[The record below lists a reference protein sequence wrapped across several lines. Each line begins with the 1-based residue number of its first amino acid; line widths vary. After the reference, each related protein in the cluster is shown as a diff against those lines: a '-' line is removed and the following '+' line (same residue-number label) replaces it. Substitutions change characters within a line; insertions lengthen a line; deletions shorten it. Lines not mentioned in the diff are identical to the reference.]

1 MLFTEYTAEII
12 PESNIDAVIVQTEQL
27 ANKWIVSAAEAKYL
41 IQQGAVVLD
50 VRDRHVQS
58 SGLVQGAIAVSWQQ
72 FSQPE
77 FPDRGNLLKD
87 EAVLAQK
94 LRDVGVSNNKA
105 VVVVG
110 DPRNGWGE
118 DGRIVWMLRTLGHK
132 QTVFVDGGYAA
143 LVKTGLPTTENITQ
157 TAAIS
162 GNFTI
167 QRTTDW
173 EISQSELKAALSHG
187 NLVEI
192 DTREPR
198 EFRGATPYGEKR
210 GGHIPGAISLY
221 YKELLDAEGKLLPRE
236 RILNLLRDRGI
247 STKAVIVSYCS
258 GGVRS
263 GWLTSVLVNLGF
275 QAQNY
280 AGSMWEWSAGSPNQ
294 YPLVEEE

>member
-1 MLFTEYTAEII
+1 MPDST
-12 PESNIDAVIVQTEQL
+12 IDAIVVRLEQL
-27 ANKWIVSAAEAKYL
+27 ANQWIVSAAEAKYL
-41 IQQGAVVLD
+41 IQEGAVVLD
-50 VRDRHVQS
+50 VRDRNAQRR
-58 SGLVQGAIAVSWQQ
+58 GLVQGAIAVSWQQ

-77 FPDRGNLLKD
+77 FPDRGNLLLD
-87 EAVLAQK
+87 ETALTQK
-94 LRDVGVSNNKA
+94 LREVGVFNNKA
-105 VVVVG
+105 LVVVG

-143 LVKTGLPTTENITQ
+143 MLKTGLSTTENIIQ
-157 TAAIS
+157 TATIS

-187 NLVEI
+187 NVVAV

-198 EFRGATPYGEKR
+198 EFMGATPYGEKR

-247 STKAVIVSYCS
+247 PTKTAIVSYCT

-263 GWLTSVLVNLGF
+263 GWLTSVLVDLGLP
-275 QAQNY
+275 AKNY
-280 AGSMWEWSAGSPNQ
+280 AGSMWEWSAGSPKQ
-294 YPLVEEE
+294 YPLVGD